1 MTGGQSEDANGV
13 KYPVSSPSSANKGYS
28 ESDIN
33 NIALAIDDGELT
45 VAEMPAAIT
54 RGKGATELSELSD
67 VNINSVSDEQIL
79 QYDSTSEK
87 WVNTNLPT
95 PEPGDLDS
103 LTDVTISSPTNDQY
117 LKYNST
123 TQQWENQEGPT
134 PGPSALSELDDVTLS
149 SVTNQQILQYN
160 STSDTW
166 VNANL
171 PAPPTV
177 PTVLEDLSNV
187 DITTPTNDQYLKYN
201 STSSKWE
208 NATMPAPPVVPS
220 DLSDLGD
227 VAISSPTNDQYLKY
241 NATTQK
247 WENQTGGGSGGASEL
262 DELDDVTITSPA
274 NNDVLKYNSST
285 QEWENAPES
294 GGTTVIPNPQG
305 TATADLNKVQIDSTI
320 YGIPN
325 GADALPDLSDV
336 NIDTQTLANDQAL
349 AYDSTTQKWINKNI
363 GGGTGATTWEG
374 TQAEYDAIANPD
386 PDTIYFITDGNPS
399 GGGGVALKT
408 LYNTWTP
415 FDANSTITFSE
426 DITQYDEIR
435 IYSSYHKTDTGDYYI
450 QRKLSIIDS
459 ETIKWSIAEQTQTG
473 DDRGKFDFIGVFE
486 STNVYVAWVAV
497 ASHTS
502 LTCKIKSYH
511 TLPPSTVGVEKI
523 IGVKY
528 LSSSSETQSFPY
540 VETKS
545 QSGSTPVEFNLPG
558 TNNRTTRITITGTVY
573 APSVLLGFDATVG
586 AISNSDLTTTETSA
600 YHWSYLLSFDITCGR
615 ADGRIIYNGALNAE
629 SVVTA
634 SLSYIAG
641 SISSVHNYS
650 NDERIV
656 GTWVDGRPVYEKTVY
671 NAGGR
676 SGDFFLPHGITDL
689 DRVISCQSSYYDNN
703 SGTSGA
709 IGLIPRIENYS
720 IGIIAF
726 TSTDIQIRVPTV
738 FGVRIV
744 DWYFVIRYIKTQS

>member
-1 MTGGQSEDANGV
+1 MIFNMTGGQSEDANGV

-45 VAEMPAAIT
+45 VAEMPEAIT

-67 VNINSVSDEQIL
+67 VDINSVSDEQIL

-134 PGPSALSELDDVTLS
+134 PGPSALSDLDDVTLS
-149 SVTNQQILQYN
+149 SVTNQQILQYD

-208 NATMPAPPVVPS
+208 NATMPAPPAVPS

-247 WENQTGGGSGGASEL
+247 WENQAGGGSGGATEL
-262 DELDDVTITSPA
+262 DELDDVNITSVVNDQVLQYDSTSAKWVNATLPAPPTVPSDLSDLDDVSITSPA
-274 NNDVLKYNSST
+274 NNEVLKYNST
-285 QEWENAPES
+285 TGEWENAAES

-305 TATADLNKVQIDSTI
+305 TATTDLTKVQIDSTI
-320 YGIPN
+320 YDIP
-325 GADALPDLSDV
+325 DTLPSLSDV

-363 GGGTGATTWEG
+363 GGGGGANTWEG

-399 GGGGVALKT
+399 GGGGIALKT
-408 LYNTWTP
+408 LYNTWDQ
-415 FDANSTITFSE
+415 FAENSTITFQDSL
-426 DITQYDEIR
+426 TQYDEIR
-435 IYSSYHKTDTGDYYI
+435 IYTSYHKTDTGDYYI
-450 QRKLSIIDS
+450 QRKLAIIDK

-473 DDRGKFDFIGVFE
+473 EDRGKFDFIGVFQ
-486 STNVYVAWVAV
+486 SSSVYGAWVVV
-497 ASHTS
+497 ASNTS
-502 LTCKIKSYH
+502 LTCKIK
-511 TLPPSTVGVEKI
+511 TVGIVPPNTVGVEKI
-523 IGVKY
+523 VGVKY
-528 LSSSSETQSFPY
+528 IASTGSKHTYSSEEQ
-540 VETKS
+540 
-545 QSGSTPVEFNLPG
+545 L
-558 TNNRTTRITITGTVY
+558 
-573 APSVLLGFDATVG
+573 
-586 AISNSDLTTTETSA
+586 
-600 YHWSYLLSFDITCGR
+600 
-615 ADGRIIYNGALNAE
+615 
-629 SVVTA
+629 
-634 SLSYIAG
+634 
-641 SISSVHNYS
+641 
-650 NDERIV
+650 V
-656 GTWVDGRPVYEKTVY
+656 GTWVDGSAIYEQTIHITQYTQATTSIQVPGLVRLIK
-671 NAGGR
+671 AE
-676 SGDFFLPHGITDL
+676 GIAL
-689 DRVISCQSSYYDNN
+689 RN
-703 SGTSGA
+703 SGSIQLSVPYYVTNDYYLF
-709 IGLIPRIENYS
+709 IYS
-720 IGIIAF
+720 QQTDSITFETGGGFRQYYTELYLTVRYTKTAF
-726 TSTDIQIRVPTV
+726 
-738 FGVRIV
+738 
-744 DWYFVIRYIKTQS
+744 

>member
-1 MTGGQSEDANGV
+1 MTGGQSEDANDV

-45 VAEMPAAIT
+45 VAEMPEAIT
-54 RGKGATELSELSD
+54 RGKGASELSELSD
-67 VNINSVSDEQIL
+67 VDINSVSDEQIL

-149 SVTNQQILQYN
+149 SVTNQQILQYD

-171 PAPPTV
+171 PTPPTV

-187 DITTPTNDQYLKYN
+187 DITSPTNDQYLKYN

-208 NATMPAPPVVPS
+208 NATMPAPPAVPS

-247 WENQTGGGSGGASEL
+247 WENQAGGG
-262 DELDDVTITSPA
+262 
-274 NNDVLKYNSST
+274 
-285 QEWENAPES
+285 S

-305 TATADLNKVQIDSTI
+305 AATADLNKVQIDSTI

-325 GADALPDLSDV
+325 GAETLPELSDV

-386 PDTIYFITDGNPS
+386 PDTIYFITDGNPK
-399 GGGGVALKT
+399 GGGGIVLQT

-459 ETIKWSIAEQTQTG
+459 ETIKWSIAEQAQTG
-473 DDRGKFDFIGVFE
+473 VDRGKFDFIGVWE
-486 STNVYVAWVAV
+486 SSAVYVAWVVV
-497 ASHTS
+497 ASNTS
-502 LTCKIKSYH
+502 LTCKIKTTG
-511 TLPPSTVGVEKI
+511 TLHQDTMGIEKI

-528 LSSSSETQSFPY
+528 LSSSSTETQSSPY
-540 VETKS
+540 VENKS
-545 QSGSTPVEFNLPG
+545 QSGATPMEFSLPG
-558 TNNRTTRITITGTVY
+558 TNGKTTRITITGTVY
-573 APSVLLGFDATVG
+573 APSALLGFNANVG
-586 AISNSDLTTTETSA
+586 TISNSDLTTTETSS
-600 YHWSYLLSFDITCGR
+600 YHWSYVLSFDITCGMT
-615 ADGRIIYNGALNAE
+615 DGRIIYNGALNGG

-634 SLSYIAG
+634 SLSYAAG
-641 SISSVHNYS
+641 SNAPTHNYS
-650 NDERIV
+650 SNEQIV
-656 GTWVDGRPVYEKTVY
+656 GTWVDGNAVYEKTIHITQYTQASTTIQVPGL
-671 NAGGR
+671 AR
-676 SGDFFLPHGITDL
+676 LIKAEGIAL
-689 DRVISCQSSYYDNN
+689 RN
-703 SGTSGA
+703 SGSMQLSVPYYVTNDYYLFIYSQQTGSITFETGSGFRQYYTE
-709 IGLIPRIENYS
+709 LYLTVRY
-720 IGIIAF
+720 
-726 TSTDIQIRVPTV
+726 TKTV
-738 FGVRIV
+738 F
-744 DWYFVIRYIKTQS
+744 